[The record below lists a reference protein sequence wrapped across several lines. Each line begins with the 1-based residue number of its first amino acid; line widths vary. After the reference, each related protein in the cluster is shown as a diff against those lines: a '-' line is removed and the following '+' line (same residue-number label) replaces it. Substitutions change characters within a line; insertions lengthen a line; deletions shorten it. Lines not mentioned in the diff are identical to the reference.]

1 MNNKNLAPI
10 IVFTYNRPSYT
21 VETIEHLK
29 NNFLASSSDLFIY
42 SDAPKNPI
50 DAERVQDVRSYIK
63 TINGFKSVTIIER
76 EENLGLRNSVLDGVT
91 RIVKKYGK
99 VIVLEDDLITGPYF
113 LDFINDGLDMYKNDI
128 NVCQIMGYSFV
139 EKYKEKYKLNDTYF
153 VKNISSLGW
162 GVWDRSW
169 RIYEHDTELLLQELM
184 NKDIVLELNR
194 GGAYDYFKILK
205 DQINGNVDSWGI
217 NWLISTFLNNMHTL
231 YPLRSLVRHIGNDSS
246 STHYQMDSMYDP
258 LNVPITNKKIVI
270 NRQEVVELKNTTRAY
285 NKYLKS
291 YRLPTVVRIVNR
303 ITRHLGKFNF
313 LKK

>member
-29 NNFLASSSDLFIY
+29 NNFLAPNSDLFIY

-50 DAERVQDVRSYIK
+50 DAKKVQDVRSYIK

-113 LDFINDGLDMYKNDI
+113 LDFINDGLDMYKNDM
-128 NVCQIMGYSFV
+128 NVCQIMGYSFI
-139 EKYKEKYKLNDTYF
+139 EKYKEKHKLNDTYF
-153 VKNISSLGW
+153 VKNIGSLGW

-169 RIYEHDTELLLQELM
+169 SVYEHDTELLLQELI
-184 NKDIVLELNR
+184 NKDLVLKLNR
-194 GGAYDYFKILK
+194 GGAYDFFKILK
-205 DQINGNVDSWGI
+205 DQINRDVDSWAI
-217 NWLISTFLNNMHTL
+217 NWYVSTFLNNMYTL
-231 YPLRSLVRHIGNDSS
+231 HPSKSFVRHIGNDASG
-246 STHYQMDSMYDP
+246 THYQRDPKYDP
-258 LNVPITNKKIVI
+258 LNVPVTNKNIVVNRQKIV
-270 NRQEVVELKNTTRAY
+270 ELEGTRKAY
-285 NKYLKS
+285 IKYLKS
-291 YRLPTVVRIVNR
+291 YRLPISVRIVNR
-303 ITRHLGKFNF
+303 IIRYLGKFN
-313 LKK
+313 